1 MVNVRKGSGPVQKA
15 AIEAVSS
22 TREEKRLFQFN
33 HIVAALGAT
42 ATLSSLSG
50 SASAQ
55 PDGPSRWLM
64 PTMIEARASM
74 FMPTLNYLTFQY
86 MDQMFATRTVDAA
99 DSAWELLENPM
110 SLDGDYVILGETY
123 DLEGA
128 LERTRTNALV
138 VLKDGA
144 VAYETYR
151 NGSGPDTRFLTFSV
165 AKSYT
170 STLIGFALH
179 DGLIDSLGDKVS
191 KYLPEME
198 GSGYDGPT
206 VRDLL
211 RMRSGVDWE
220 ERYEFGSE
228 TQLTQVHD
236 NSLVAYRYRW
246 CDYAV
251 KESVP
256 GETGPDERFNYATL
270 DTSVLGCIVERVTGR
285 TGADYMAEKLWKPM
299 GAESDAYWIMDG
311 PEDVGREFFGA
322 GLAATA
328 RDHARFGQMFLQGGM
343 ANGEQV
349 VPADW
354 VREATVADEGYEPV
368 EPGAP
373 IGYQYQWWTDA
384 GSDVYMALGL
394 HHQFIRVDPAN
405 NIVIVKISYTEEPVG
420 RDQENEELF
429 AQITAKITQ

>member
-1 MVNVRKGSGPVQKA
+1 MIPLKHIG
-15 AIEAVSS
+15 AILTAS
-22 TREEKRLFQFN
+22 
-33 HIVAALGAT
+33 
-42 ATLSSLSG
+42 ATLLTVG
-50 SASAQ
+50 SAAMAQ
-55 PDGPSRWLM
+55 STDPDRWLT
-64 PTMIEARASM
+64 PTMIDARASM
-74 FMPTLNYLTFQY
+74 FMPSLNYLTFQH
-86 MDQMFATRTVDAA
+86 MDQMFATRAVAKGTQT
-99 DSAWELLENPM
+99 WELPEKPM
-110 SLDGDYVILGETY
+110 SLDGDYTILGETY

-128 LERTRTNALV
+128 LERTQANALL

-144 VAYETYR
+144 IVYEHYR

-179 DGLIDSLGDKVS
+179 DGLIDSLDDKVT

-206 VRDLL
+206 VRDVL

-246 CDYAV
+246 CDYAAN
-251 KESVP
+251 ESKP
-256 GETGPDERFNYATL
+256 GANEPDAVFNYATL

-285 TGADYMAEKLWKPM
+285 TGAEYMSEKLWQPM
-299 GAESDAYWIMDG
+299 GAQYDAYWIMDG
-311 PEDVGREFFGA
+311 PD
-322 GLAATA
+322 
-328 RDHARFGQMFLQGGM
+328 D
-343 ANGEQV
+343 
-349 VPADW
+349 
-354 VREATVADEGYEPV
+354 GYEPT

-373 IGYQYQWWTDA
+373 VGYQYQWWTDA
-384 GSDVYMALGL
+384 RSDVFMALGL
-394 HHQFIRVDPAN
+394 HHQFIRVDPTN
-405 NIVIVKISYTEEPVG
+405 QIVIVKISHTTEPVG

-429 AQITAKITQ
+429 AQITARLTE